1 MSEHREIRPESSTHI
16 NANDASVVNAK
27 NDAPMKTE
35 TTVLTADDN
44 GGCGAP
50 SVRSPSSV
58 SSPVTKTH
66 GDGLHRDLF
75 DGSHRRSSTSSSD
88 TAEHGAPVMPISHHP
103 DINTIDNSPY
113 RSSSDAKVQTQTPP
127 QAPRLDF
134 EKLKKESNSA
144 SSTSETHSHQMAL
157 PQPLSPALSS
167 ALPSSAVYNTFS
179 FEEVMSPR
187 HQNGKRYLG
196 GYLQHRVSMAGG
208 FLKSWKRKYFRLR
221 DHGIVCYKSREDSS
235 PLFEILFK
243 AHSMLLLGKL
253 NSEGSGTGTTNS
265 KTVDRHDPGVNEG
278 SNGGSTDSSSKGKV
292 TGSLVFIL
300 KHVEVVGHQT
310 SAGKVEVPLYL
321 KAESGNDYTN
331 WIECLRLKM
340 EARKRAVAHSTVQ
353 AVVSGSSNSR
363 TDSYSEQRSTAV
375 GSERGAGTEHT
386 TEEEFE
392 GTVTRKKS
400 GAGEAQSPVKG
411 KPVCVADSQQ
421 QQQKDNTKNALHDPA
436 TSTDPP
442 EFAQFQSKY
451 LLMKEIG
458 EGSFS
463 IVHKAVNRLTGR
475 LCAVKCCKYS
485 SALEEEVSIMR
496 KLSHPN
502 IVGVEG
508 VYHQDN
514 MYFVVMDFMENGDL
528 CDRLIQR
535 QKLPESEVQVI
546 ISQVLQGL
554 EYLHRHNILHRDIK
568 PENILLHGDAVKI
581 ADFGLAKQLPNATSM
596 LKRSCGT
603 LEYAAPELLVGQP
616 YGLKSD
622 IFSLGVVLYV
632 LLFGAFPFSIESAAA
647 LQCMER
653 FPEGI
658 DVRDM
663 SCLSREN
670 IQWRSVSQQAQ
681 DVILKMLAPKEKD
694 RVSAK
699 DLLVHP
705 WFDPERTSSTAS
717 LGAVHLHRDSNTWKV
732 LEMNAAGQECVR
744 LVDCEVRGF
753 KELLGRGLEITKY
766 GNKGSTAPHATTLAI
781 DFVQQVLS
789 WTGRS
794 GPLTIGS
801 GRKVST
807 DGSTNNSGKRAGS
820 RSIRLCDVQEVHLGH
835 ATDAFKH
842 AAKGRDPPP
851 PELCISIVC
860 SWRTLD
866 LVVKAPSQR
875 EFLSKGLLRL
885 INSGSL
891 KV

>member
-1 MSEHREIRPESSTHI
+1 MEAT
-16 NANDASVVNAK
+16 A
-27 NDAPMKTE
+27 
-35 TTVLTADDN
+35 LTAYDNN
-44 GGCGAP
+44 GGCGVP
-50 SVRSPSSV
+50 SVCSPSSV
-58 SSPVTKTH
+58 SSPVAKTH
-66 GDGLHRDLF
+66 GDGLHGDLF

-88 TAEHGAPVMPISHHP
+88 TAENGAPVMPISHHP
-103 DINTIDNSPY
+103 DINTSDSSSQSP
-113 RSSSDAKVQTQTPP
+113 SVSDAKMQTQSPPPP
-127 QAPRLDF
+127 QIPRLDF
-134 EKLKKESNSA
+134 EKLKKESSSA
-144 SSTSETHSHQMAL
+144 SSTSDTHSHQMAL
-157 PQPLSPALSS
+157 PLPLSPALSS
-167 ALPSSAVYNTFS
+167 TSPSSAVYNTFS

-221 DHGIVCYKSREDSS
+221 DHGIVCYKNREDSS

-243 AHSMLLLGKL
+243 AHSMVLLGKL
-253 NSEGSGTGTTNS
+253 NSEGGSSSSTTNS
-265 KTVDRHDPGVNEG
+265 KTVDRHDPGANEG
-278 SNGGSTDSSSKGKV
+278 SGGSTSSSSKGKV

-300 KHVEVVGHQT
+300 KHVEIVSHQT
-310 SAGKVEVPLYL
+310 PAGKVEVPLYL

-331 WIECLRLKM
+331 WIECLRLKID
-340 EARKRAVAHSTVQ
+340 ARKRAVAHSTVQ

-375 GSERGAGTEHT
+375 GSERGGAGTGLT
-386 TEEEFE
+386 TDAESESA
-392 GTVTRKKS
+392 VARKKS
-400 GAGEAQSPVKG
+400 GADEAQSPTKG
-411 KPVCVADSQQ
+411 KPVRAADSQQ
-421 QQQKDNTKNALHDPA
+421 QQQKDNTKNALYDPS

-485 SALEEEVSIMR
+485 TALEEEVSIMR

-514 MYFVVMDFMENGDL
+514 MYFVVMDLMENGDL

-535 QKLPESEVQVI
+535 QKLPECEVQVI

-581 ADFGLAKQLPNATSM
+581 ADFGLAKQLPNAASM

-717 LGAVHLHRDSNTWKV
+717 LGAVLPNLHRDSNTWKV

-744 LVDCEVRGF
+744 LADCEVKGF
-753 KELLGRGLEITKY
+753 KELLGRGLEMTKY
-766 GNKGSTAPHATTLAI
+766 GNKGSTAPHATTLSI
-781 DFVQQVLS
+781 DFPQQVLS
-789 WTGRS
+789 WTARP
-794 GPLTIGS
+794 GPLAMGS
-801 GRKVST
+801 VRKATV
-807 DGSTNNSGKRAGS
+807 DGSPGKRADS
-820 RSIRLCDVQEVHLGH
+820 RSIRLCDIQEVRLGH

-842 AAKGRDPPP
+842 AVAKGKDPPP

-885 INSGSL
+885 INGGSR